1 MITSGEGGAILTDN
15 KKIYLKAKNLMLSKI
30 NTKRQINKANLYFTP
45 SNLQSAMIYG
55 QFKRLNELIQIKKRI
70 MNNYKKN
77 LMGLNIQLK
86 GLTNLILEFDKKY
99 KIQPDILIKYLNKN
113 KIQANRL
120 PAPFNIKKNYNKKN
134 FVYLKRFIKIQL
146 YYHPILI

>member
-1 MITSGEGGAILTDN
+1 
-15 KKIYLKAKNLMLSKI
+15 
-30 NTKRQINKANLYFTP
+30 
-45 SNLQSAMIYG
+45 MIYG

-99 KIQPDILIKYLNKN
+99 KIQPDILIEYLNKN

-134 FVYLKRFIKIQL
+134 FVYLKRFYQNSIVLPSNFNLSNQDIQL
-146 YYHPILI
+146 ISKKIKYFFNSKFK